1 MKELDNFKFNPKED
15 ILGEGSQGVVYNATD
30 KRLGRKVAIK
40 SLHPHLSNDESIRQR
55 FVEEAKLLA
64 QLNHPTVV
72 KLYDYITSENR
83 FHLIMEYIVGQEL
96 NDLIDKVTGPI
107 NEIRAIDI
115 FIQILEGIEH
125 IHQKGIIHRDIK
137 PSNIIINNDDN
148 IKLLDFGIA
157 KDSQNDPR
165 LTRVG
170 GNVGGTPM
178 YMSPE
183 HVSSE
188 PIGVKSDIYCLGVTL
203 WQMVTGKYPY
213 QNVPALQ
220 IYQKIENEPLPDARE
235 IYPLVTKRMTDIIS
249 KATSKN
255 PKDRYDNCN
264 SFISDLKDLKK
275 ENISLKTGEQ
285 NNIKLESLKTQKGQI
300 RVEVKIEN
308 QLESFILINDKGCI
322 GSELAYYGNPGEKI
336 RILVEHKKYHRF
348 LQQFILNEDKK
359 INVKLLKEGWI

>member
-1 MKELDNFKFNPKED
+1 MLVGGKISNETVEWISYLTLSRWGTEGFHIIQDKIVAPVVPGIIEQVKSAKKARESIMGNFHESYTSNFDNAGTLELDIFIISIMTLIFIISIYISLKRKTLFHYKISSMKELDNFKFNPQED
-15 ILGEGSQGVVYNATD
+15 ILGEGSQGVVYKATD

-55 FVEEAKLLA
+55 FVEEANLLA
-64 QLNHPTVV
+64 QLHHPTIIM
-72 KLYDYITSENR
+72 LYDYINEDNR
-83 FHLIMEYIVGQEL
+83 FHLIMEYVVGQEL
-96 NDLIDKVTGPI
+96 NDLIGKVTGPI

-137 PSNIIINNDDN
+137 PSNIIINSDDN

-183 HVSSE
+183 HVSSA

-235 IYPLVTKRMTDIIS
+235 IYPL
-249 KATSKN
+249 
-255 PKDRYDNCN
+255 
-264 SFISDLKDLKK
+264 
-275 ENISLKTGEQ
+275 
-285 NNIKLESLKTQKGQI
+285 
-300 RVEVKIEN
+300 
-308 QLESFILINDKGCI
+308 
-322 GSELAYYGNPGEKI
+322 
-336 RILVEHKKYHRF
+336 
-348 LQQFILNEDKK
+348 
-359 INVKLLKEGWI
+359 